1 MCLQFGLSRCILV
14 FSRTRRRFPQTLESS
29 TGLYYTFRM
38 SESENMDQSGVPE
51 EMARLM
57 ELLRTI
63 VRLLGYT
70 NRDVER
76 RAGLNH
82 ATAVRNFRG
91 EGEPKLEFLLAV
103 VKAIGLE
110 YWEFFELAYPERQE
124 PSASA
129 QRLQRLLSQ
138 FVPAAARPAEKP
150 PAQQELEEMLEEMR
164 RDIRSLLDKA

>member
-1 MCLQFGLSRCILV
+1 
-14 FSRTRRRFPQTLESS
+14 
-29 TGLYYTFRM
+29 M
-38 SESENMDQSGVPE
+38 SKTPEVDQIGAQE

-63 VRLLGYT
+63 VRLLGFT

-110 YWEFFELAYPERQE
+110 YREFFELAYPDRKE
-124 PSASA
+124 PSASG
-129 QRLQRLLSQ
+129 QKLQRLLSQ
-138 FVPAAARPAEKP
+138 LVPATARPAEKP
-150 PAQQELEEMLEEMR
+150 PLQPQELEEMLEEMR
-164 RDIRSLLDKA
+164 RDI

>member
-1 MCLQFGLSRCILV
+1 
-14 FSRTRRRFPQTLESS
+14 
-29 TGLYYTFRM
+29 M
-38 SESENMDQSGVPE
+38 SEIPDADQIGVQE
-51 EMARLM
+51 ETARLM

-63 VRLLGYT
+63 VRLLGFT

-110 YWEFFELAYPERQE
+110 YRVFFELAYPDRNE
-124 PSASA
+124 PSASG
-129 QRLQRLLSQ
+129 QKLQRLLSQ
-138 FVPAAARPAEKP
+138 FVPATARPAEKP
-150 PAQQELEEMLEEMR
+150 PLQPQELEEMLEEMR
-164 RDIRSLLDKA
+164 RDIRALVEKA

>member
-1 MCLQFGLSRCILV
+1 MSDIQ
-14 FSRTRRRFPQTLESS
+14 ES
-29 TGLYYTFRM
+29 
-38 SESENMDQSGVPE
+38 DQSGAKE

-63 VRLLGYT
+63 VRLLGFT

-103 VKAIGLE
+103 VKAVGLD
-110 YWEFFELAYPERQE
+110 YREFFEIAYPDRRE
-124 PSASA
+124 PSDSG
-129 QRLQRLLSQ
+129 QKLQRLLSQ
-138 FVPAAARPAEKP
+138 FVPTAAARPAGKP
-150 PAQQELEEMLEEMR
+150 PRQAQELEEMLEEMR
-164 RDIRSLLDKA
+164 RDIRALVEKA

>member
-1 MCLQFGLSRCILV
+1 
-14 FSRTRRRFPQTLESS
+14 
-29 TGLYYTFRM
+29 M
-38 SESENMDQSGVPE
+38 SEIEEVDQNGAQE

-63 VRLLGYT
+63 VRLLGFT

-91 EGEPKLEFLLAV
+91 EGEPKLEFVLAV

-110 YWEFFELAYPERQE
+110 YREFFELAYPERRE
-124 PSASA
+124 PSDSGLKL
-129 QRLQRLLSQ
+129 RRLLSQ
-138 FVPAAARPAEKP
+138 FAPAAARPAEKP
-150 PAQQELEEMLEEMR
+150 PLQPQELEERLEEIR
-164 RDIRSLLDKA
+164 RDIRTLVEKA

>member
-1 MCLQFGLSRCILV
+1 VQ
-14 FSRTRRRFPQTLESS
+14 
-29 TGLYYTFRM
+29 
-38 SESENMDQSGVPE
+38 E
-51 EMARLM
+51 ETARLM

-63 VRLLGYT
+63 VRLLGFT

-110 YWEFFELAYPERQE
+110 YREFFELAYPERKE
-124 PSASA
+124 PSASG
-129 QRLQRLLSQ
+129 QKLQRLLSQ
-138 FVPAAARPAEKP
+138 FVPATVRPVERP
-150 PAQQELEEMLEEMR
+150 PLQPQELEEMLEEMR
-164 RDIRSLLDKA
+164 RDIRALVEKA

>member
-1 MCLQFGLSRCILV
+1 
-14 FSRTRRRFPQTLESS
+14 
-29 TGLYYTFRM
+29 M
-38 SESENMDQSGVPE
+38 SQIEDVDQNGAQE

-63 VRLLGYT
+63 VRLLGFT

-110 YWEFFELAYPERQE
+110 YREFFEIAYSERTE
-124 PSASA
+124 PSASG
-129 QRLQRLLSQ
+129 QKLRRLLSQ
-138 FVPAAARPAEKP
+138 FVPASAQPAEKP
-150 PAQQELEEMLEEMR
+150 PLAPQELEEMLEEMR

>member
-1 MCLQFGLSRCILV
+1 
-14 FSRTRRRFPQTLESS
+14 
-29 TGLYYTFRM
+29 M
-38 SESENMDQSGVPE
+38 SEIEDVDQNGVQE

-63 VRLLGYT
+63 VRLLGFT

-103 VKAIGLE
+103 VKAIGLD
-110 YWEFFELAYPERQE
+110 YQEFFELAYPERRE
-124 PSASA
+124 PSASG
-129 QRLQRLLSQ
+129 QKLRRLLSQ
-138 FVPAAARPAEKP
+138 FVPASDRPAEKP
-150 PAQQELEEMLEEMR
+150 PLQPQELEEMLEEMR
-164 RDIRSLLDKA
+164 RDIRALVEKA

>member
-1 MCLQFGLSRCILV
+1 
-14 FSRTRRRFPQTLESS
+14 
-29 TGLYYTFRM
+29 M
-38 SESENMDQSGVPE
+38 SETEDADQNGVQE

-63 VRLLGYT
+63 VRLLGFT

-91 EGEPKLEFLLAV
+91 EGEPKLEFVLAV

-110 YWEFFELAYPERQE
+110 YWEFFEIAYPERGE
-124 PSASA
+124 PSESG
-129 QRLQRLLSQ
+129 RKLRRLLSQ
-138 FVPAAARPAEKP
+138 FVPASDRPAKKP
-150 PAQQELEEMLEEMR
+150 SQPQELEEMLEEMR
-164 RDIRSLLDKA
+164 RDIRSLLEKA

>member
-1 MCLQFGLSRCILV
+1 
-14 FSRTRRRFPQTLESS
+14 
-29 TGLYYTFRM
+29 M
-38 SESENMDQSGVPE
+38 SEIPDVDQIGVQE

-110 YWEFFELAYPERQE
+110 YREFFELAYPERKE
-124 PSASA
+124 PSASG
-129 QRLQRLLSQ
+129 QKLQRLLSQ
-138 FVPAAARPAEKP
+138 FVPAPPRPAEKP
-150 PAQQELEEMLEEMR
+150 PLQAQELEEMLEEMR
-164 RDIRSLLDKA
+164 RDIRALVEKA

>member
-1 MCLQFGLSRCILV
+1 
-14 FSRTRRRFPQTLESS
+14 
-29 TGLYYTFRM
+29 M
-38 SESENMDQSGVPE
+38 SENQEVDQKGVQE
-51 EMARLM
+51 EIARLL

-110 YWEFFELAYPERQE
+110 PWEFFELAYPERRE
-124 PSASA
+124 PSASG
-129 QRLQRLLSQ
+129 QKLRRLLSQ
-138 FVPAAARPAEKP
+138 FVPASALAVETSLP
-150 PAQQELEEMLEEMR
+150 QSQELEEMLEEMR
-164 RDIRSLLDKA
+164 RDIRSLLEKI

>member
-1 MCLQFGLSRCILV
+1 MNETQ
-14 FSRTRRRFPQTLESS
+14 E
-29 TGLYYTFRM
+29 
-38 SESENMDQSGVPE
+38 MDQRSGQE

-63 VRLLGYT
+63 VRLLGFT

-110 YWEFFELAYPERQE
+110 YREFFELAYPDRKE
-124 PSASA
+124 PSASG
-129 QRLQRLLSQ
+129 QKLQRLLSQ
-138 FVPAAARPAEKP
+138 FVPASARPAEKP
-150 PAQQELEEMLEEMR
+150 PLQPQELEEVLEEMR
-164 RDIRSLLDKA
+164 RDIRALVEKA

>member
-1 MCLQFGLSRCILV
+1 
-14 FSRTRRRFPQTLESS
+14 
-29 TGLYYTFRM
+29 M
-38 SESENMDQSGVPE
+38 SEIPEEDQGARQ

-63 VRLLGYT
+63 VRMLGFT

-91 EGEPKLEFLLAV
+91 EGEPRLEFLLAV

-110 YWEFFELAYPERQE
+110 YWEFFEIAYPERRE
-124 PSASA
+124 PSDSG
-129 QRLQRLLSQ
+129 QKLRRLLAQ
-138 FVPAAARPAEKP
+138 FVPSAERSAEKR
-150 PAQQELEEMLEEMR
+150 ALQDGEVEELLEEMR
-164 RDIRSLLDKA
+164 RDIRTLIEKG

>member
-1 MCLQFGLSRCILV
+1 
-14 FSRTRRRFPQTLESS
+14 
-29 TGLYYTFRM
+29 M
-38 SESENMDQSGVPE
+38 SEIPDADQVGVQE

-110 YWEFFELAYPERQE
+110 YREFFELAYPDRKD
-124 PSASA
+124 PSASG
-129 QRLQRLLSQ
+129 QKLQRLLSQ
-138 FVPAAARPAEKP
+138 FVPASARPVEKP
-150 PAQQELEEMLEEMR
+150 PLQPQELEEMLEEMR
-164 RDIRSLLDKA
+164 RDIRALVEKA

>member
-1 MCLQFGLSRCILV
+1 
-14 FSRTRRRFPQTLESS
+14 
-29 TGLYYTFRM
+29 M
-38 SESENMDQSGVPE
+38 SENPDGNQNGEKE

-103 VKAIGLE
+103 LKAIGLE
-110 YWEFFELAYPERQE
+110 YWEFFEIAYPERRE
-124 PSASA
+124 PSASG
-129 QRLQRLLSQ
+129 RKLQRLLSQ
-138 FVPAAARPAEKP
+138 FVPGAARPVEKP
-150 PAQQELEEMLEEMR
+150 PLPPHELESMLEEMR
-164 RDIRSLLDKA
+164 RDIRALVEKA